1 MTETIRINKLPKSKM
16 KAIREYT
23 NLRAFIELGPN
34 GEAVGYYIECEAT
47 KLPTNRTGIKRPK
60 QNAGVPRS
68 ARLGLGIRGKLPDP
82 YDAGSMAARVHN
94 LVKDLVPA
102 SRETIEAM
110 CESELNIT
118 AQQATSQISYAIH
131 HGETLAVVIDD

>member
-47 KLPTNRTGIKRPK
+47 IPNRQKVARKKHNVGIL
-60 QNAGVPRS
+60 QS
-68 ARLGLGIRGKLPDP
+68 ARLGLGPRGNLPDV
-82 YDAGSMAARVHN
+82 YRAGSLSERVHN

-102 SRETIEAM
+102 SRETLESMI
-110 CESELNIT
+110 ESELILT
-118 AQQATSQISYAIH
+118 RQQATSQISYAIH
-131 HGETLAVVIDD
+131 HGKTLAVVTDD